1 MISPNLDEMLQR
13 LSSTR
18 SCLIVGGT
26 HISIG
31 EILAKAR
38 SWRAVMPVAKG
49 ARVALCGLVPLE
61 FVLALIALDGYAE
74 QILLLP
80 PSLDAATVA
89 SLNAQADTTHILSP
103 DGMRCRQI
111 SSVEAQH
118 SNALPTNW
126 ILATSGTTGTPKLIE
141 HQLATLTRTVRAAPE
156 RGGQFVWGLLYD
168 PNRFAGLQVVLQALF
183 SGSALVIP
191 ESIQFN
197 AQLDAILAN
206 PVNALSATPTLWRK
220 LLMDGRITKLPLRQ
234 LTLGGETADQAILD
248 ALKRA
253 FPQARIIHIYAST
266 EAGTAFAV
274 KDGRTGFPSDWLEN
288 TDQSPS
294 LRINADQHLLIKPTL
309 LPKGAEIIA
318 RLDAEGYLDTQDL
331 VRVENERVYFMG
343 RASGAINVGG
353 NKVNPEWIESY
364 LRSLD
369 GVTDARV
376 FAKKSSMM
384 GQLVAA
390 EIVLAEGLDQKVM
403 RLYIMQSCKKD
414 LESWEVPASISFT
427 NELEEN
433 ATGKRERK
441 PT

>member
-1 MISPNLDEMLQR
+1 MISQNLDATLE
-13 LSSTR
+13 
-18 SCLIVGGT
+18 CLPYSRCCLLVGDSQFT
-26 HISIG
+26 IG
-31 EILAKAR
+31 ETLSKAR
-38 SWRAVMPVAKG
+38 ALRANMPEANG
-49 ARVALCGLVPLE
+49 ARVALCGLAPLE
-61 FVLALIALDGYAE
+61 FLLALIALDGYAA
-74 QILLLP
+74 QLLLLP
-80 PSLDAATVA
+80 PSLDAAIVD
-89 SLNAQADTTHILSP
+89 SLNEQAGTTHLLSSG
-103 DGMRCRQI
+103 DKRCRQI
-111 SSVEAQH
+111 SSVAAVQ
-118 SNALPTNW
+118 SYATPTNW
-126 ILATSGTTGTPKLIE
+126 MLATSGTTGTPKLIE
-141 HQLATLTRTVRAAPE
+141 HQLATLTRTVRADPE
-156 RGGQFVWGLLYD
+156 RGAQFVWGLLYD

-183 SGSALVIP
+183 SGSTLVIP
-191 ESIQFN
+191 ERIQFD
-197 AQLDAILAN
+197 AQLDAILAS

-266 EAGTAFAV
+266 EAGTGFAV
-274 KDGRTGFPSDWLEN
+274 QDGRAGFPAVWLDN
-288 TDQSPS
+288 TRHSPS
-294 LRINADQHLLIKPTL
+294 LRVNADQHLLIKPTL

-331 VRVENERVYFMG
+331 VRVENERVYFIG

-376 FAKKSSMM
+376 FGKQSSMM

-390 EIVLAEGLDQKVM
+390 EIVLAEGVDQKVM
-403 RLYIMQSCKKD
+403 RLHIVQSCKKD
-414 LESWEVPASISFT
+414 LESWEVPAMMSFT
-427 NELEEN
+427 NEIQEN
-433 ATGKRERK
+433 AAGKKERK